1 MFKSCLE
8 DVGNTYSEITYET
21 TQHLVDHYWCFG
33 ISWYMYY
40 SCIVASWCVCVYT
53 NCTHNEWQ
61 LLLIWLHKSYRI
73 LVTCFSCDH
82 LQATMLGYVLG
93 CWTVW
98 MWKCLLS
105 KLFVEKFIK
114 GEKRKRRLW
123 MDSGVVAQ
131 KIIVLGPDLITSY
144 IWLTLAL

>member
-1 MFKSCLE
+1 
-8 DVGNTYSEITYET
+8 
-21 TQHLVDHYWCFG
+21 
-33 ISWYMYY
+33 
-40 SCIVASWCVCVYT
+40 
-53 NCTHNEWQ
+53 
-61 LLLIWLHKSYRI
+61 
-73 LVTCFSCDH
+73 
-82 LQATMLGYVLG
+82 
-93 CWTVW
+93 